1 MAKQNSK
8 QDDAARASK
17 FKELGAAR
25 TTRAL
30 KSISAIGKL
39 SNPRSYAHTPAQV
52 EKIAG
57 ALRAAVDRLEKQFA
71 GKVAAEGFEL

>member
-1 MAKQNSK
+1 MAKDKNT
-8 QDDAARASK
+8 DAQRAAK

-30 KSISAIGKL
+30 KAISAVGKL

-52 EKIAG
+52 EKIAS
-57 ALRAAVDRLEKQFA
+57 AMRAAVDRMVKQFE
-71 GKVAAEGFEL
+71 GKVAASDFEL